1 VVVTKAGWRP
11 WIKGLSVAA
20 GICVFLFSGAALM
33 DAAVLRDYGVTPY
46 PYDVIAGAAAI
57 AAVLLVGWPWV
68 FWKPS
73 PDRRV
78 PRKTP

>member
-1 VVVTKAGWRP
+1 
-11 WIKGLSVAA
+11 
-20 GICVFLFSGAALM
+20 M